1 MSGFAWLNELM
12 TWLAKW
18 VPRLVLVT
26 SRHHALVFRPRDVV
40 TEHRPGLLV
49 YWPVIHSLQLVSMQL
64 RTMKLSAQ
72 LKRQEV
78 VEVVVSWTITAPK
91 VALLSLNDVGATVE
105 NWTAASLESV
115 YDDGLSSDELGER
128 TADCLARKLQPH
140 GVKVHAVQIGQRG
153 AVFSLKNLSDWA
165 PHHERVGL
173 AGDLQS

>member
-1 MSGFAWLNELM
+1 MSGFTWLNEFM

-40 TEHRPGLLV
+40 TEHGPGLLV

-78 VEVVVSWTITAPK
+78 VEVIVSWSIVAPK
-91 VALLSLNDVGATVE
+91 TALLSLNDVGATVD
-105 NWTAASLESV
+105 NWAAAALESA
-115 YDDGLSSDELGER
+115 YEER
-128 TADCLARKLQPH
+128 LTSEQLADKARESLAARLLPH
-140 GVKVHAVQIGQRG
+140 GVVVHAVFVGQRG
-153 AVFSLKNLSDWA
+153 PAFSLKNLNDWA
-165 PHHERVGL
+165 PRHEQTDL
-173 AGDLQS
+173 AGALQS